1 MNTAGP
7 VLIYGL
13 PIFLVGMV
21 ALMVLMVMG
30 HDREDPGPGQREGE
44 AGAVAETP
52 PPGETPAVAEAAPEE
67 PAATAGEEPPAKT
80 ESPGTPAVAAAGG
93 PPEGIDQAAWDL
105 GKQAFATCAACH
117 GPDGTGLKVGPALM
131 APSFVGSE
139 TLLGEPDRPILVV
152 LKGILKES
160 ADYMGAMAPLGA
172 LPDDQ
177 IAAVLTYVRNSWGNS
192 APPISIEEVAAA
204 RAKFAEV
211 DAPAGVKRAEIDKIL
226 AAHK

>member
-7 VLIYGL
+7 FLIYGL

-21 ALMVLMVMG
+21 ALMVFMVMG
-30 HDREDPGPGQREGE
+30 HDREDPGPGKRAE
-44 AGAVAETP
+44 AVAEAP
-52 PPGETPAVAEAAPEE
+52 AAEETPAVAETAAASEE
-67 PAATAGEEPPAKT
+67 PEAAAGEKTPATA
-80 ESPGTPAVAAAGG
+80 ESSPAVAAAGG
-93 PPEGIDQAAWDL
+93 PPEGIDQATWDL

-131 APSFVGSE
+131 APTFVGSE
-139 TLLGEPDRPILVV
+139 TLLGDVDRPILVV

-192 APPISIEEVAAA
+192 APPVTVEDVAAA
-204 RAKFAEV
+204 RAKFADV
-211 DAPAGVKRAEIDKIL
+211 DAPAGVKRAEIDAII
-226 AAHK
+226 AAHQ